1 MKRWLQHFG
10 LAQRLGLVLALAGA
24 VVALVTG
31 YYAHGLAKDLLVES
45 TQAEIFGLAKGVA
58 RRVGVVREEVGR
70 DLSMLAQHRQVH
82 DMLRQPSVHTA
93 HDLQSLLAAML
104 RANPLYQQVRL
115 IAQADYGMERIRV
128 DRSAQGPVV
137 VQGEDLQEK
146 GHFDYVYEA
155 LRLPAGQ
162 AYLARLGL
170 NREYGSHHAKDQPTA
185 VLSMPVVG
193 DDGAALGV
201 AVINVDLAAV
211 FAGLGG
217 ELPQGFELFLTNT
230 EGDYLVHPQV
240 EKTFGFER
248 GRRMQ
253 LQTDVPQAQALI
265 DGSSTQLLTTLDQ
278 DDHAQHPVLAAFV
291 TASIQVHS
299 AEKRLVLGVTRP
311 LAPIVAQANSL
322 LHGTLRVLGW
332 VIAASAVLAFV
343 LARLLVKPLAQMGQ
357 ALARFAQG
365 GTMGSLPTQR
375 SDEIGALAREVH
387 TMGMQIQQQ
396 LALLHD
402 NQEELQHLAQHDML
416 TGLPNRRYLQERLAQ
431 ALAQAQRGGRRL
443 ALLFIDLDR
452 FKDINDSLGHEAGDA
467 VLVALAQRLQ
477 STTRAADTV
486 ARMGGDEFVVLVD
499 APANRAH
506 IAAIAEKL
514 LQALQQD
521 IAWQG
526 HTLQVG
532 ASIGI
537 SCFPDDG
544 QTVQEM
550 LAHADRAMYR
560 VKAAG
565 RNTYLFF
572 TA

>member
-1 MKRWLQHFG
+1 MKRWLRHFG

-31 YYAHGLAKDLLVES
+31 YYAHGLAKELLVES
-45 TQAEIFGLAKGVA
+45 TQAEIFSLAKSMA
-58 RRVGVVREEVGR
+58 RRVAVVREEVGR
-70 DLSMLAQHRQVH
+70 DLGMLAQHQQVQ
-82 DMLRQPSVHTA
+82 DMLRQPSGHTA
-93 HDLQSLLAAML
+93 QDLQSLLAAML
-104 RANPLYQQVRL
+104 QANPLYQQVRL
-115 IAQADYGMERIRV
+115 IAQADHGMERIRV
-128 DRSAQGPVV
+128 DRGLQGPVV
-137 VQGEDLQEK
+137 VQGADLQEK

-155 LRLPAGQ
+155 LQVPAGHT
-162 AYLARLGL
+162 YLARLGL
-170 NREYGSHHAKDQPTA
+170 NREYGSHQAKDQPTA

-193 DDGAALGV
+193 GDGVALGV

-211 FAGLGG
+211 FSGLGT
-217 ELPQGFELFLTNT
+217 ELPQGFELFLSNT

-240 EKTFGFER
+240 EKTFGFAR
-248 GRRMQ
+248 GRRLL
-253 LQTDVPQAQALI
+253 LQADVPQAQALI
-265 DGSSTQLLTTLDQ
+265 DGGSMQLLTTLDQ
-278 DDHAQHPVLAAFV
+278 GEYAQHPVLAAFV
-291 TASIQVHS
+291 VANVKGHS

-322 LHGTLRVLGW
+322 LHGTLRVLAG

-357 ALARFAQG
+357 ALAQFAQV
-365 GTMGSLPTQR
+365 GTMGSLPAQR
-375 SDEIGALAREVH
+375 SDEIGALAREVQ

-396 LALLHD
+396 LALLRD

-416 TGLPNRRYLQERLAQ
+416 TGLPNRRFLQERLTH
-431 ALAQAQRGGRRL
+431 ALAQARRGGRTL
-443 ALLFIDLDR
+443 ALLFIDLDH

-467 VLVALAQRLQ
+467 ALVTLAQRLQ
-477 STTRAADTV
+477 AHTREADTV

-499 APANRAH
+499 SPADRAH
-506 IAAIAEKL
+506 IGTIAHKL
-514 LQALQQD
+514 LQAVQQP

-537 SCFPDDG
+537 SCYPEDG
-544 QTVQEM
+544 ETALDM
-550 LAHADRAMYR
+550 LANADRAMYR

-572 TA
+572 SA

>member
-1 MKRWLQHFG
+1 MTRWLQHFG

-31 YYAHGLAKDLLVES
+31 YYAHGLAKDLLVAS
-45 TQAEIFGLAKGVA
+45 TQAEIFSLAKGMA
-58 RRVGVVREEVGR
+58 RRVGVVREEVSR
-70 DLSMLAQHRQVH
+70 DLTVLARHRQVH
-82 DMLRQPSVHTA
+82 DMLRQPSMHTA
-93 HDLQSLLAAML
+93 QDLQSLLAAML
-104 RANPLYQQVRL
+104 QGNPLYQQVRL
-115 IAQADYGMERIRV
+115 IAQSDYGMERIRV
-128 DRSAQGPVV
+128 DRGAQGPVV
-137 VQGEDLQEK
+137 VQGDDLQEK
-146 GHFDYVYEA
+146 GHYDYVYTA
-155 LRLPAGQ
+155 QQLPAGQ

-170 NREYGSHHAKDQPTA
+170 NREYGSHQAKDQPTA
-185 VLSMPVVG
+185 VLSMPVVAA
-193 DDGAALGV
+193 DGEVLGV
-201 AVINVDLAAV
+201 AVINVDLTAV
-211 FAGLGG
+211 FAGLGA
-217 ELPQGFELFLTNT
+217 ELPPGFELFLTNT
-230 EGDYLVHPQV
+230 EGDYLVHPQTG
-240 EKTFGFER
+240 KTFGFER

-253 LQTDVPQAQALI
+253 LQADIPQAQALI
-265 DGSSTQLLTTLDQ
+265 DGTQTELLTTLDR
-278 DDHAQHPVLAAFV
+278 DEYAQHPVLAAFV
-291 TASIQVHS
+291 AADIQVHS

-311 LAPIVAQANSL
+311 LPPIVAQANSL
-322 LHGTLRVLGW
+322 LHGSLRVLAG

-357 ALARFAQG
+357 ALAQFVQG

-375 SDEIGALAREVH
+375 RDEIGALAREVQ
-387 TMGMQIQQQ
+387 TMGMQIHQQ

-416 TGLPNRRYLQERLAQ
+416 TGLPNRRFLQERLAQ
-431 ALAQAQRGGRRL
+431 ALAQAQRGKRTL

-477 STTRAADTV
+477 SSTRAADTV

-499 APANRAH
+499 APSDRAH
-506 IAAIAEKL
+506 IVAIAEKL
-514 LQALQQD
+514 LHALQQD
-521 IAWQG
+521 VAWQG

-537 SCFPDDG
+537 SRFPDDG
-544 QTVQEM
+544 ETAQEM